1 MKVIGIVLALVII
14 SGFISSQEVF
24 GFTDPGTKEDKE
36 FMSGVFLIGFVVIYS
51 GIIYLRKSSE
61 ILKVADVPYTH

>member
-1 MKVIGIVLALVII
+1 MKGIGLVFALIII

-24 GFTDPGTKEDKE
+24 GLTDPVTKEDKE
-36 FMSGVFLIGFVVIYS
+36 FMSGVFLIGFVVIYG

-61 ILKVADVPYTH
+61 IETIQSK